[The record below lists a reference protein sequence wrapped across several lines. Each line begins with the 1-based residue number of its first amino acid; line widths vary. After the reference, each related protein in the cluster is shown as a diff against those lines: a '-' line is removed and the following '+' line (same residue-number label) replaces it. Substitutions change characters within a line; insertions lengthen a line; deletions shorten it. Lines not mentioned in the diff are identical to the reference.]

1 MEIRHYHPQA
11 RILAD
16 SRNQET
22 NDRLVTFEIAN
33 FPKVLLQEL
42 NTHRMLSRNA
52 ASSRAMPIA
61 KVIERVKADPYIPTF
76 RENQRGMVG
85 KILEDQERA
94 EQAVA
99 IYKTALDRALEQAE
113 QLGALQIH
121 KEAVNRLLEPFMT
134 VPVIISGTEWQ
145 NFFDLRTSPSA
156 TPDFQAVALLLEKL
170 YRTNRPQIL
179 CHGEL
184 HTIYSD
190 YIPEHLSLIDRLK
203 VMSARSARISY
214 KNHGSNVMDVDK
226 DLQLA
231 DNLLQ
236 DGHLSPLEH
245 LAWAVGKRQSL
256 GLATKNYQGFLSFR
270 SYWEMVGLLDQLC
283 PADKE
288 IA

>member
-22 NDRLVTFEIAN
+22 NDRLVSFEIAN

-42 NTHRMLSRNA
+42 NTHRLLSRNA
-52 ASSRAMPIA
+52 ASSRAMPVA
-61 KVIERVKADPYIPTF
+61 KVIERVKTEPYIPTF

-85 KILEDQERA
+85 KVLVDQERA
-94 EQAVA
+94 DKAVH
-99 IYKTALDRALEQAE
+99 IYKTALDRAIEQAE

-134 VPVIISGTEWQ
+134 VPVIVSGTEWQ
-145 NFFDLRTSPSA
+145 NFFNLRTSPNA

-170 YRTNRPQIL
+170 YRSNRPQVL
-179 CHGEL
+179 SHGEMHL
-184 HTIYSD
+184 VYSD
-190 YIPEHLSLIDRLK
+190 YIPDHLSLIDRLK
-203 VMSARSARISY
+203 VMSARCARISY
-214 KNHGSNVMDVDK
+214 TNHGSNVMDIEK

-231 DNLLQ
+231 ENLLQ

-245 LAWAVGKRQSL
+245 LAWAIGKREGL
-256 GLATKNYQGFLSFR
+256 GINTRNYQGFLSFR
-270 SYWEMVGLLDQLC
+270 AYWEITGLLDQLC
-283 PADKE
+283 PKTTE
-288 IA
+288 I